1 MVNDLIVN
9 DMIDINKAIETLNWD
24 KEPKGLYEPIAYTMA
39 SGGKRIR
46 PTLALIAAECIANG
60 GLLNGDAIE
69 HTLPAALALEVFHNF
84 TLLHDDVMDK
94 APVRRGRETVHVKWN
109 DNTAILSGDQM
120 LIEAYKLLSDVP
132 ADKLPQVLKWF
143 NEMATGICEG
153 QQLDVDFEH
162 MSQVTIEDYMA
173 MIEKKTS
180 VLLANAMRI
189 GGYIAGADEAQQWAL
204 YQYGLH
210 IGLAFQIQDD
220 ILDVYGDPKTFGK
233 AIGGDIRANKKTF
246 LLLNAMEMADPES
259 KAELLQ
265 WLMTTDR
272 DEEKITHITEIY
284 TRLGVRT
291 AAESVMEEHT
301 ATALAQL
308 DKLPKNDAS
317 EALRELAE
325 KLATRKS

>member
-1 MVNDLIVN
+1 
-9 DMIDINKAIETLNWD
+9 MIDINKAIEALDWN
-24 KEPKGLYEPIAYTMA
+24 KEPKGLYEPIAYTLE

-46 PTLALIAAECIANG
+46 PTLALTAAEAIVNG
-60 GLLNGDAIE
+60 GLINGDAIE
-69 HTLPAALALEVFHNF
+69 KTLPAALALEVFHNF
-84 TLLHDDVMDK
+84 TLLHDDVMDR
-94 APVRRGRETVHVKWN
+94 AEVRRGRPTVHVKWN

-153 QQLDVDFEH
+153 QQYDVDFEH
-162 MSQVTIEDYMA
+162 MSQVSIEDYMK

-180 VLLANAMRI
+180 VLLANAMRT
-189 GGYIAGADEAQQWAL
+189 GGYIAGATPAQTEAL

-233 AIGGDIRANKKTF
+233 AIGGDICCNKKTA
-246 LLLNAMEMADPES
+246 LLLTAMETADAES

-265 WLMTTDR
+265 WMMATDR
-272 DEEKITHITEIY
+272 NEEKIIAITGIY
-284 TRLGVRT
+284 NRLGVRE
-291 AAESVMEEHT
+291 ACEVMMEQHT
-301 ATALAQL
+301 AQALAQL
-308 DKLPKNDAS
+308 DKLPQNDAT
-317 EALRELAE
+317 ERLRLLAE
-325 KLATRKS
+325 QLATRKS

>member
-1 MVNDLIVN
+1 
-9 DMIDINKAIETLNWD
+9 MIDINREIEALDWSRA
-24 KEPKGLYEPIAYTMA
+24 PKGLYEPIGYTLA
-39 SGGKRIR
+39 AGGKRIR
-46 PTLALIAAECIANG
+46 PTLALIASALFG
-60 GLLNGDAIE
+60 GNEKDV
-69 HTLPAALALEVFHNF
+69 LPAALALEVFHNF

-94 APVRRGRETVHVKWN
+94 AEVRRGRPTVHVKW
-109 DNTAILSGDQM
+109 DENTAILSGDQM

-153 QQLDVDFEH
+153 QQYDVDFEH
-162 MSQVTIEDYMA
+162 QSQVTIDDYMM

-180 VLLANAMRI
+180 VLLAYALKI
-189 GGYIAGADEAQQWAL
+189 GGYIAGASTAQLEAL

-233 AIGGDIRANKKTF
+233 AIGGDICCNKKT
-246 LLLNAMEMADPES
+246 LLLLTALETEDAES

-265 WLMTTDR
+265 WLSVTDR
-272 DEEKITHITEIY
+272 NEEKIAAVTALY
-284 TRLGVRT
+284 NRLGVRK
-291 AAESVMEEHT
+291 ACEAVMEAHT

-308 DKLPKNDAS
+308 DKLPQNSACEK
-317 EALRELAE
+317 LRELAE
-325 KLATRKS
+325 KLVTRKN